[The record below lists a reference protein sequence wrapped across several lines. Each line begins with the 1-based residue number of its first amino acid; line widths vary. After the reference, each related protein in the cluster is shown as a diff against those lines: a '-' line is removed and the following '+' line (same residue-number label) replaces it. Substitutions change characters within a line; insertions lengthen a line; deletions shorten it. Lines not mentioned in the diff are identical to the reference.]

1 MEEIKNIIPDVVKML
16 SRKETSEETKI
27 QRVWDSLLEG
37 KIKKHAKIFGIKEGK
52 MMVCVDSPAWM
63 FHLNLKK
70 NKLLKEIK
78 EEIPELIEICFKIGK
93 VK

>member
-78 EEIPELIEICFKIGK
+78 EEIPELTEICFKIGK
-93 VK
+93 V